1 MKATDFARDVAQNY
15 KMLFISQVVL
25 GCKRYSMF
33 STQDIKAKY
42 RRQAKRYDFAVQL
55 YRLLG
60 LRIKAYRLRAVE
72 LLRLTRGDCV
82 VDLGCGT
89 GLNFDLLIERIGP
102 EGRLIG
108 VDLSPDMLAGAR
120 ERAQRSGWSN
130 IEFVQSDIA
139 AYDFPEG
146 INAVLSTGAFGY
158 VTEYARVKAPERWP
172 LWLFKLFV
180 RLSRPFGVTTEYF
193 DHPCWEPV
201 ERFFQE
207 VQFEERYGGLMYI
220 SSGTG

>member
-1 MKATDFARDVAQNY
+1 M
-15 KMLFISQVVL
+15 S
-25 GCKRYSMF
+25 GCRRYSML

-60 LRIKAYRLRAVE
+60 LRIKAYRSRAVE
-72 LLRLTRGDCV
+72 LLRLKRGDCV
-82 VDLGCGT
+82 IDLGCGT
-89 GLNFDLLIERIGP
+89 GLNFDLLVERIGP

-108 VDLSPDMLAGAR
+108 VDLSPEMLPGAR
-120 ERAQRSGWSN
+120 KRAERSGWNN

-146 INAVLSTGAFGY
+146 LNGVLSTGAFGY
-158 VTEYARVKAPERWP
+158 VTEYARVIEKASHALVKGGRLVIMDGKEPERWP

-193 DHPCWEPV
+193 GHPCWEPV
-201 ERFFQE
+201 GRFFQE